1 MTTNKKM
8 VTAAFRRRFDAEA
21 AHEWLRDRGY
31 TSKDINVLMSDA
43 TRKTLREDAD
53 ENIAVGSMAAEG
65 VATGGAIGTAI
76 GATLAAIAAIG
87 TTIALPG
94 LGIVL
99 AGPIVA
105 ALAGGG
111 AGAVAG
117 GIVGGLVGF
126 GIPESNAKAY
136 EAVLRDGGI
145 VIGVASKSS
154 EDASAIMDH
163 FKELHAEN
171 VVST

>member
-1 MTTNKKM
+1 MARDQRM
-8 VTAAFRRRFDAEA
+8 LTASFRRRTDAA
-21 AHEWLRDRGY
+21 NVHEWLISRDHP
-31 TSKDINVLMSDA
+31 SSDINVLMSDA
-43 TRKTLREDAD
+43 TRRAFSESDSPIQA
-53 ENIAVGSMAAEG
+53 GSHAAEG
-65 VATGGAIGTAI
+65 VATGGAIGTAV

-87 TTIALPG
+87 TSIAVPG

-117 GIVGGLVGF
+117 GLIGGLVGF

-136 EAVLRDGGI
+136 EAVLRDGGV
-145 VIGVASKSS
+145 VIGVTPKNAQDAREI
-154 EDASAIMDH
+154 ED
-163 FKELHAEN
+163 FFRTNGGEN
-171 VVST
+171 IVST

>member
-1 MTTNKKM
+1 MATNKKM

-21 AHEWLRDRGY
+21 AHDWLRDRGY

-43 TRKTLREDAD
+43 TRKSLHDEDDDHA
-53 ENIAVGSMAAEG
+53 AGSMAAEG
-65 VATGGAIGTAI
+65 VATGGAIGTAV

-145 VIGVASKSS
+145 VIGVVPKNS
-154 EDASAIMDH
+154 EDASTIKDH
-163 FKELHAEN
+163 FKELHGEN